1 MLLPE
6 EVARQSFP
14 GRQGSA
20 GEEEEDD
27 EELDYGDDDENDE
40 IPEGW
45 GETEVEVGGMGRR

>member
-27 EELDYGDDDENDE
+27 DEEEEEDDEAEACLAAPSNH
-40 IPEGW
+40 PPGCYP
-45 GETEVEVGGMGRR
+45 